1 MIRSVS
7 LFSALGI
14 FCSTFSLSAY
24 AETVKLS
31 TGDCTKLVQHQPAD
45 DVTYKPGVDVRGK
58 AVVPA
63 DLGGGTTMQIPEE
76 INIQIGIDVADR
88 LALRDARRRN
98 AQPTI
103 PGLPPSPAV
112 RKVLPYEGKAPM
124 GMLTIKGN
132 DAYWNGERI
141 APQDEALLA
150 EACSKGLTAA
160 GVTLPT
166 RKPTPP
172 KP

>member
-14 FCSTFSLSAY
+14 FCSSFSLSAY

-31 TGDCTKLVQHQPAD
+31 TGDCSKLVQHQPA
-45 DVTYKPGVDVRGK
+45 VTYKPGVDVRGK
-58 AVVPA
+58 AVAPA
-63 DLGGGTTMQIPEE
+63 DLGGGYNMQIPEE
-76 INIQIGIDVADR
+76 INIQIGIDLADR
-88 LALRDARRRN
+88 LALRDARRR
-98 AQPTI
+98 AAEPTI
-103 PGLPPSPAV
+103 PGVPAPAPV
-112 RKVLPYEGKAPM
+112 RKVLPYEGKAPV

-150 EACSKGLTAA
+150 AACQKGLTAA